1 MTSSAEILLPYALEP
16 EDVSTIT
23 HPQPT
28 STPTHP
34 PLPLLE
40 PPGGCM
46 GLKHGEVYSRKGA
59 CPDKTSGPFN
69 GRPRPGIR
77 PPLLGPRRALQH
89 RHTNI
94 SSGRP
99 KWKTQTRNIEI
110 SSGRGEG
117 ERWDS
122 RKKRRGGSLVSQT
135 CWKTLCADEGQTCSC
150 VLQMCHERASVPTA
164 MLPMLTLLQKVH
176 FASATVRR
184 VLSQISKTW
193 KRKNFTQTKER
204 DRWTEGKG
212 ERGSELQR
220 STAQL
225 LHMTP
230 RLISWLNPGGFS
242 WQLGPSSILRLLLHS
257 LTSAVRVPQ
266 PAQPPWQSWRRV
278 QLSSL

>member
-77 PPLLGPRRALQH
+77 PPLLGPRRALQY

-122 RKKRRGGSLVSQT
+122 RKK
-135 CWKTLCADEGQTCSC
+135 
-150 VLQMCHERASVPTA
+150 
-164 MLPMLTLLQKVH
+164 
-176 FASATVRR
+176 
-184 VLSQISKTW
+184 
-193 KRKNFTQTKER
+193 KER
-204 DRWTEGKG
+204 GKP
-212 ERGSELQR
+212 SF
-220 STAQL
+220 TNL
-225 LHMTP
+225 LKNT
-230 RLISWLNPGGFS
+230 
-242 WQLGPSSILRLLLHS
+242 
-257 LTSAVRVPQ
+257 VC
-266 PAQPPWQSWRRV
+266 
-278 QLSSL
+278 

>member
-135 CWKTLCADEGQTCSC
+135 CWKTLCADEDKHVHVFSRCAT
-150 VLQMCHERASVPTA
+150 SVPVCPQQCY
-164 MLPMLTLLQKVH
+164 LCSRSYKRCILHLQQSEESFHK
-176 FASATVRR
+176 
-184 VLSQISKTW
+184 SQKHGNVKISHKLKKETDGL
-193 KRKNFTQTKER
+193 KER
-204 DRWTEGKG
+204 EKEG
-212 ERGSELQR
+212 
-220 STAQL
+220 
-225 LHMTP
+225 
-230 RLISWLNPGGFS
+230 
-242 WQLGPSSILRLLLHS
+242 
-257 LTSAVRVPQ
+257 
-266 PAQPPWQSWRRV
+266 QSCSGQ
-278 QLSSL
+278 QLSCCTWLHG